1 MTTVLNKNLWEDC
14 AVDLHLPS
22 TDCAV
27 VSKTFL
33 HWPLNTQLFVQPDR
47 VVGKIRHV
55 RPGGKRLIVAAKP
68 ASTWAELGRAELTS
82 HLCDTRA
89 RARRGGALPLHPC
102 PSPPHPIGPLC
113 RSRSPRSAGRSWR
126 ICSFTEASVY
136 VILPPMYCRGGGMV
150 CAYGVF
156 VSDALAAPPVE
167 GRDNW
172 WGRGWPVAG
181 KGGEATGRCRT
192 AVVGGEWGGGG
203 WTKQNGE
210 GDR

>member
-1 MTTVLNKNLWEDC
+1 MTTVLNKILWEDC

-33 HWPLNTQLFVQPDR
+33 HWPLHTQLFVQPDR

-55 RPGGKRLIVAAKP
+55 RPGGKRLIVAAKRRP
-68 ASTWAELGRAELTS
+68 ERSLAAPSSLHTS
-82 HLCDTRA
+82 VTRA
-89 RARRGGALPLHPC
+89 RARRGGALPGLHPC
-102 PSPPHPIGPLC
+102 PSPPHPIGPPC
-113 RSRSPRSAGRSWR
+113 RSRSPRSASRSWR

-136 VILPPMYCRGGGMV
+136 VILPPLYCRGGGMV

-156 VSDALAAPPVE
+156 VSDALAAPTVE

-181 KGGEATGRCRT
+181 KGREATGRCRT
-192 AVVGGEWGGGG
+192 AGVGGEWGGGG
-203 WTKQNGE
+203 VDKAKRG
-210 GDR
+210 GG